1 MTRPEMSAWPP
12 EQEPDDDEDWRLI
25 KALLIGLPLAIGIW
39 LGVWRLVSWV
49 LS

>member
-1 MTRPEMSAWPP
+1 MPRDPEMSAWTP
-12 EQEPDDDEDWRLI
+12 EHDQDDEDFGLI
-25 KALLIGLPLAIGIW
+25 KGLPLAIGIW